1 MAMTEVTCNTCSNNL
16 SLEEFRACAG
26 RGHYCEEHLPPLP
39 PPPPPKPKV
48 KVSRKRSPRLT
59 NERRRELLEQ
69 KLALIAGTPDEAY
82 LRHVNHC
89 GWLFRNIELYFVHTK
104 NQWGASVKTRI
115 LNLTVEEMQ
124 KTFVDATGTLA
135 LANLQPTINADPQHG
150 EHILGTTRDFA
161 VAIIDFLNLEFV
173 VDIDAILAETK
184 KQVGDTGSK
193 GLEAWGGTREIVLER
208 LQERR
213 PDLDVEEVERAFDL
227 GCKEDS
233 LIEME
238 IA

>member
-1 MAMTEVTCNTCSNNL
+1 MAANCLVCDKEL

-26 RGHYCEEHLPPLP
+26 RGHHCTEHLP
-39 PPPPPKPKV
+39 PPPPPPEPKPRVKV
-48 KVSRKRSPRLT
+48 KRKRRQKLT

-69 KLALIAGTPDEAY
+69 KLALIAGTPDDAY

-104 NQWGASVKTRI
+104 NQWGASVKTRV
-115 LNLTVEEMQ
+115 LNLTVDEMQ
-124 KTFVDATGTLA
+124 QVFVDATGQLA
-135 LANLQPTINADPQHG
+135 LSTLQPTIEADPQHG
-150 EHILGTTRDFA
+150 AHILGTTRDFA

-184 KQVGDTGSK
+184 KQVGDTGFK
-193 GLEAWGGTREIVLER
+193 ALEAWGGTREIVLER
-208 LQERR
+208 LKERR
-213 PDLDVEEVERAFDL
+213 ADLDPEEIERAFDL
-227 GCKEDS
+227 GCEEDS

-238 IA
+238 IS